1 VNDELIQLMAALA
14 QSTGT
19 SFNLTVRSDN
29 GRWVARCFHAE
40 HEAFTPGEA
49 VTALLKSVADR
60 AARQVE
66 DARNAVEVQK
76 DLLTINKRVLTG
88 IAIMYG
94 VIV

>member
-1 VNDELIQLMAALA
+1 MNDELIKLMAALA

-19 SFNLTVRSDN
+19 SFQLTVRADN
-29 GRWVARCFHAE
+29 GRWVARCFHSE

-49 VTALLKSVADR
+49 VTALLRDVGDR

-66 DARNAVEVQK
+66 EARNAVEVQK
-76 DLLTINKRVLTG
+76 DLLTINERVLNG

-94 VIV
+94 VA